1 MVRLFV
7 IFIGVVLSIQ
17 VSAQKSS
24 SYQED
29 FQIYK
34 KALLE
39 THPSL
44 YRFTPQK
51 QFDAVLDSVE
61 STIDS
66 ETTEWEFFRAL
77 HLVHAMI
84 RESHSFLGVPN
95 QLMSKAT
102 SAKLFPLQVWITES
116 KMLITGSR
124 EESYAHLVGQ
134 EIVSINGQSVKSL
147 VQTLE
152 TFSLLNTGYNNSA
165 IYKELSGF
173 NNFAFSYYFFV
184 SKAESFELVY
194 VSDEKLQSETLAG
207 SKKGLKGEYPQFP
220 DEPKPPFSLKIDES
234 KSTAQ
239 LTISTFA
246 YWVVGKKQE
255 DYQEFFENCFTE
267 LEEKNIK
274 HLIIDVSNNRGGE
287 EMIGAEFLTY
297 FIDQPFRLYRQVS
310 AKTLD
315 YSCINRL
322 PNSSRPKFS
331 NNDFIDCDSI
341 YVLKKGDILKTF
353 EPKQEHRFTGNV
365 YFIASGRSRSA
376 TNILL
381 SLAKSHDLGIIIGQ
395 ESGGAS
401 QDLDGRWRVKFNLP
415 FSNVFVSYPV
425 WRLEIDSENQNPRR
439 GVIPDFVV
447 DRGNE
452 DVLSG
457 REPELDFVYQLIQN
471 EQ

>member
-1 MVRLFV
+1 
-7 IFIGVVLSIQ
+7 
-17 VSAQKSS
+17 
-24 SYQED
+24 
-29 FQIYK
+29 
-34 KALLE
+34 
-39 THPSL
+39 
-44 YRFTPQK
+44 
-51 QFDAVLDSVE
+51 
-61 STIDS
+61 
-66 ETTEWEFFRAL
+66 
-77 HLVHAMI
+77 
-84 RESHSFLGVPN
+84 
-95 QLMSKAT
+95 
-102 SAKLFPLQVWITES
+102 
-116 KMLITGSR
+116 MLITGSR

-173 NNFAFSYYFFV
+173 NNFAFAYYFFV

-194 VSDEKLQSETLAG
+194 GSDEKLQSETLAG

-341 YVLKKGDILKTF
+341 YVLKKGDILKAF